1 MKIKQIEAILKA
13 EKTIIVSETPSCQ
26 WLGNGSAFY
35 PVYNLP
41 KLTRENIFTMF
52 DIPEDKR
59 DKFYFEERELP
70 SFINFEDDDDT
81 ERMIDRGTMALC
93 AHGRTLEP
101 LDTSQGV
108 TFINTRYLK
117 PFADVDAGYELYERV
132 DKLGRPYIAVK
143 TGFVLLGVISP
154 YDLVN
159 EEFIKTLENLITRV
173 FVPSASEGA
182 IQIISR
188 PKRTSA
194 SGAACLAFSGKSLYS
209 TWATTPSG

>member
-52 DIPEDKR
+52 DVPEDKR

-81 ERMIDRGTMALC
+81 ERMIDRGAIALY

-159 EEFIKTLENLITRV
+159 EEFIKTLENLLNLSRV
-173 FVPSASEGA
+173 ALFNKQQREKPEPVAE
-182 IQIISR
+182 Q
-188 PKRTSA
+188 
-194 SGAACLAFSGKSLYS
+194 CSLNMDEE
-209 TWATTPSG
+209 AEE